1 MNGAMTTKKS
11 TDKPTRKARL
21 AGFLAVAMLAAGCS
35 KPVDDRAS
43 EAPKEAAPASE
54 KETNATASV
63 QAKASPE
70 SEWLAADLAYRCVG
84 AACAF
89 ETLGARNKEEA
100 DWLRAN
106 GYPSS
111 EQLKHFKGLSDDQLR
126 LEADAGDLAAMVSFG
141 ERMAAAGDTK
151 TGTQYVHDAI
161 RNGSIYGYYGM
172 SSIFQNTPGLED
184 MIDSAAYLRVAYIL
198 GDTKA
203 SVEMH
208 RRYPDLGRID
218 QVHIDERAMS
228 LYRTMAKSG
237 QPNPRP

>member
-1 MNGAMTTKKS
+1 MHGAMTKKKS
-11 TDKPTRKARL
+11 ASKPNRKVRL
-21 AGFLAVAMLAAGCS
+21 AGVVATAMLAAACGNPGEKPAGEGW
-35 KPVDDRAS
+35 KPV
-43 EAPKEAAPASE
+43 APAAKQVVS
-54 KETNATASV
+54 TSV
-63 QAKASPE
+63 PAQVKASPE
-70 SEWLAADLAYRCVG
+70 SEWLAADLPYRCVG
-84 AACAF
+84 AACDF
-89 ETLGARNKEEA
+89 EMLGARNKEEA

-126 LEADAGDLAAMVSFG
+126 READAGDVAAMVSFG

-151 TGTQYVHDAI
+151 TGIQYVHDAI
-161 RNGSIYGYYGM
+161 RSGSIYGYYGM

-208 RRYPDLGRID
+208 RRYPDLGRIE

-237 QPNPRP
+237 QPSPRP